1 MRMIMLAFALAAAAA
16 CGNSSNSHKD
26 AGPADAPAVDAPM
39 DASCFMDAQTHYEI
53 INACTNAQQ
62 IFINGNPPL
71 EGSNGTL
78 PPLP

>member
-1 MRMIMLAFALAAAAA
+1 MRMTMLAFVLAAATA

-39 DASCFMDAQTHYEI
+39 DASCFMDATTHYEI
-53 INACTNAQQ
+53 INACTTAQQ
-62 IFINGNPPL
+62 IFITTTPPL
-71 EGSNGTL
+71 QGSGDTL